1 MADVTTTQRVAQ
13 AMVTAPSTH
22 GTATTVAQLRRYFA
36 DDHVHLALIVA
47 PDGRLVSTVERA
59 DLTTTLPGATLARSV
74 GTLAGRTVGPDDPV
88 ERAAAI
94 LARQRRRRL
103 AVVDGAGRLLGLL
116 CLKRSRTGFC
126 SDADVRARAADARAA
141 GRPARAADQHGC
153 TGEP

>member
-1 MADVTTTQRVAQ
+1 MPGDVTTTHCVAQ

-22 GTATTVAQLRRYFA
+22 GIATTVAQLRRYFA

-47 PDGRLVSTVERA
+47 ADGRLVSTVERA
-59 DLTTTLPGATLARSV
+59 DLAPALPGATPARSV
-74 GTLAGRTVGPDDPV
+74 GTLAGRTVGPEVPV

-94 LARQRRRRL
+94 LAARQRRRL

-126 SDADVRARAADARAA
+126 SDADVCARAADRRGCGPAA
-141 GRPARAADQHGC
+141 GVSS
-153 TGEP
+153 